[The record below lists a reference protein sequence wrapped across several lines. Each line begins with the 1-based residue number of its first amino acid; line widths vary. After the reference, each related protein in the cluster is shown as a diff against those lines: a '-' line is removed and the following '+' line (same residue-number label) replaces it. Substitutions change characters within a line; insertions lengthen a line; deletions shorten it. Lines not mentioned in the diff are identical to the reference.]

1 MTVSDKLRGSF
12 LNLVRQS
19 NGDFQIG
26 VTASLVAHNWQI
38 DALLDALAHLSPR
51 MRRNAFAV
59 VTAYMQ
65 IHEEDEGTSRLFIR
79 MQDLCAER
87 LNIEPDTR
95 MQEHLLLYVIPAVF
109 DNEASAVAALS
120 AYLVSSRANT
130 ARYQKIWTFLRD
142 EDWSPD

>member
-1 MTVSDKLRGSF
+1 
-12 LNLVRQS
+12 
-19 NGDFQIG
+19 
-26 VTASLVAHNWQI
+26 
-38 DALLDALAHLSPR
+38 
-51 MRRNAFAV
+51 
-59 VTAYMQ
+59 
-65 IHEEDEGTSRLFIR
+65 